1 LATAKPLRGV
11 LFTFDVDGTLWTSN
25 GPVSKETVDR
35 LKALGGAVVIVSPS
49 GARPDG
55 YLAAIP
61 GPNRRDN
68 LLAARE
74 LYPDR
79 PLRVYIDDTEGNR
92 TEAELAGFSF
102 VFARD
107 FRLA

>member
-79 PLRVYIDDTEGNR
+79 PLRVYVSDNNDQG
-92 TEAELAGFSF
+92 EAELAGFSYID
-102 VFARD
+102 RLS

>member
-1 LATAKPLRGV
+1 VATAKPLRGV
-11 LFTFDVDGTLWTSN
+11 LFAFDVDGTLWSSN

-49 GARPDG
+49 GARPEG
-55 YLAAIP
+55 YVAAIP

-74 LYPDR
+74 LVPDR
-79 PLRVYIDDTEGNR
+79 PLRLYVSDNNDQG
-92 TEAELAGFSF
+92 EAELAGFSYID
-102 VFARD
+102 RLS

>member
-1 LATAKPLRGV
+1 VATLEHLKP
-11 LFTFDVDGTLWTSN
+11 
-25 GPVSKETVDR
+25 
-35 LKALGGAVVIVSPS
+35 LGGAVVIVSPS
-49 GARPDG
+49 LARPPG
-55 YLAAIP
+55 WLACVP

-79 PLRVYIDDTEGNR
+79 PLRLYIDDTEGNR

>member
-1 LATAKPLRGV
+1 VATAKPLRGV
-11 LFTFDVDGTLWTSN
+11 LFTFDVDGTLWTSA

-49 GARPDG
+49 SARPEG
-55 YLAAIP
+55 YLAAVP

-74 LYPDR
+74 MFPDR
-79 PLRVYIDDTEGNR
+79 PLRLYVSDNNDQG
-92 TEAELAGFSF
+92 EAELAGFSYID
-102 VFARD
+102 RLS